1 MGLGNA
7 TRGRQVSGAPNP
19 PVSPFRKGGMIW
31 QWRSLPQSMLRTR
44 DATLGKD
51 SKGARFELMKAR
63 FSEIQGSFL
72 SVNILAMAYKVNSE
86 QALTPLDFIDHPVA
100 AYSEL

>member
-1 MGLGNA
+1 
-7 TRGRQVSGAPNP
+7 
-19 PVSPFRKGGMIW
+19 
-31 QWRSLPQSMLRTR
+31 
-44 DATLGKD
+44 
-51 SKGARFELMKAR
+51 MKAR